1 MFAPLCV
8 GCDLDVG
15 VGAGAGGDDALRRDD
30 ARDAAGEV
38 RQQGVAVGFV
48 QAVGFVEDEDERLGF
63 FVELQE
69 RLVFVAGHVAVHHEQ
84 DGVGLVGDVRGE
96 FGAAFAADFVD
107 AGGVDEVDAA
117 AVEGLPQGVFAVAGF
132 AVQDAGGKDFFAG
145 ERV

>member
-1 MFAPLCV
+1 M
-8 GCDLDVG
+8 
-15 VGAGAGGDDALRRDD
+15 
-30 ARDAAGEV
+30 

-48 QAVGFVEDEDERLGF
+48 QAVGFFEDEDERLGF

-69 RLVFVAGHVAVHHEQ
+69 RLVFVTGHVAVHYEQ
-84 DGVGLVGDVRGE
+84 HGVCLAGDVRGE
-96 FGAAFAADFVD
+96 FGAALAADFVD